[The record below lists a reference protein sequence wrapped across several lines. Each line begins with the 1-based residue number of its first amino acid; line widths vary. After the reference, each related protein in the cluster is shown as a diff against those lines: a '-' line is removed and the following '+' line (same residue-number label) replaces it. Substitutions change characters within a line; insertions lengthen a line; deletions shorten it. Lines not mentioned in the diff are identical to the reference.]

1 MAWPTPGTPIVIC
14 VYTQGGAP
22 SVPQLESTFR
32 DIGLA
37 VAQRLA

>member
-1 MAWPTPGTPIVIC
+1 MVWPAPGMPIVVC
-14 VYTQGGAP
+14 VYTQGGTP
-22 SVPQLESTFR
+22 SAPQLESTFR